1 LSDIEHPPNYN
12 SDLLLKDFQIN
23 EIMFPCVE
31 EDSLKDFSYD
41 DNLEQLLKGKKK
53 PNNYV
58 FCSSQYIDNQS
69 KIVE

>member
-1 LSDIEHPPNYN
+1 
-12 SDLLLKDFQIN
+12 
-23 EIMFPCVE
+23 MFVCVE
-31 EDSLKDFSYD
+31 EEDNLENFSYD

-69 KIVE
+69 NIVEN